1 MDIKMPDYYLKNVNI
16 ALKKTIKNIVENGNS
31 KKKKKGAIIT
41 PAKLNKFKDL
51 YLHYMNF
58 FANYP
63 DYFIK
68 LITPSNIK
76 FKLFAYQVYFLRL
89 CLRYARVFII
99 ACRAF
104 SKSFISIL
112 ALYLMCI
119 FRPGIKLF
127 ICAKKLLHLLI
138 EKLTANFF
146 KSWNLLNGIIS
157 FILLFNDYS
166 LKEVRTNVLKKE
178 MPFLVMI

>member
-1 MDIKMPDYYLKNVNI
+1 MGVKKPEAYLNTVNI
-16 ALKKTIKNIVENGNS
+16 VLKKTVNNVVTNGS
-31 KKKKKGAIIT
+31 GMRFEKGAIIT
-41 PAKLNKFKDL
+41 PDKLLKNEDL
-51 YLHYMNF
+51 YLQYMND

-63 DYFIK
+63 DHFIK

-127 ICAKKLLHLLI
+127 ICAPGKARK
-138 EKLTANFF
+138 
-146 KSWNLLNGIIS
+146 
-157 FILLFNDYS
+157 
-166 LKEVRTNVLKKE
+166 
-178 MPFLVMI
+178 

>member
-16 ALKKTIKNIVENGNS
+16 ALKKTVNNIVENGNGERFE
-31 KKKKKGAIIT
+31 KGAIIT

-89 CLRYARVFII
+89 CLR
-99 ACRAF
+99 
-104 SKSFISIL
+104 FISIL

-127 ICAKKLLHLLI
+127 ICAKNLLHLLI

>member
-1 MDIKMPDYYLKNVNI
+1 MDIKLPDYYLKNVNI
-16 ALKKTIKNIVENGNS
+16 ALKKTINNIVENGNGERFE
-31 KKKKKGAIIT
+31 KGAIIT

-89 CLRYARVFII
+89 CLRLHPYYFPSARF
-99 ACRAF
+99 
-104 SKSFISIL
+104 
-112 ALYLMCI
+112 Y
-119 FRPGIKLF
+119 
-127 ICAKKLLHLLI
+127 
-138 EKLTANFF
+138 NFF
-146 KSWNLLNGIIS
+146 EVTMFVKSPAVTLGDIYCQLHPRLCRDDSRARSSGARA
-157 FILLFNDYS
+157 DGAAYQ
-166 LKEVRTNVLKKE
+166 
-178 MPFLVMI
+178 